1 MATTSPSY
9 RLGAPFSDGYIRLT
23 FDTFSDLEFNQ
34 KQIWEDPI
42 LLEELA
48 SDDIPA
54 RRAGYCEWSTDDL
67 LHRVSVG
74 WAWFGLENEQIF
86 LAPGGI
92 SRNVMFVSPSG
103 FDLGAHR
110 TSELLSA
117 WLSVESWQHIDRR
130 LQFQAF
136 TDLS

>member
-1 MATTSPSY
+1 MAAPLQSY
-9 RLGAPFSDGYIRLT
+9 SHGTRFSDGYMRLT
-23 FDTFSDLEFNQ
+23 FDAFSDLEFNR
-34 KQIWEDPI
+34 KHIWEDPA
-42 LLEELA
+42 LLEELTT
-48 SDDIPA
+48 DDLPA
-54 RRAGYCEWSTDDL
+54 RRAGYCEWSTDDV
-67 LHRVSVG
+67 LHHVSIG
-74 WAWFGLENEQIF
+74 WAWFCLESEQIF

-117 WLSVESWQHIDRR
+117 WLSAEPWQDVDRS
-130 LQFQAF
+130 LPFQIF